1 MKHLPGIGGRVI
13 VCSVAA
19 IGWLFATSGNSSA
32 QTATF
37 TPSKDNTLYEES
49 AGQLSNGQ
57 GDLVFIGKTDSRDGF
72 RRRRALIA
80 FNLSSIPSNAT
91 VTGATLTLTL
101 ARSSSGNTTTTVR
114 KVLKDWGEGA
124 SNAGSPG
131 GAGTQAQSGDA
142 TWLHTFY
149 NTGFWTTPGGDFAGA
164 ASASITVGSNFT
176 TYSWSGSGMVAD
188 VQSWIS
194 DPATNFGWVVLGD
207 EVTNGSAK
215 AFHSG
220 EAASG
225 GPQLTVT
232 YTTPTATPTPSP
244 SPSPSPSAT
253 PPQLLNISTRM
264 RVETGDNALIGGF
277 IVTGDQPKRV
287 ILRAIGPS
295 LTQQSVAGALADPTL
310 ELFSGNGTPIM
321 FNDNWKDTQRAE
333 IEATTIPPSND
344 AEAAIV
350 RTLDPGNY
358 TAVVRGKNNTTGV
371 GLIEAYDL
379 AQSANSR
386 LANIS
391 TRGLVQTGTN
401 VMIGGFIVGGEGNAR
416 VILRG
421 MGPSLSQQGVPNPL
435 LDPTLQLV
443 DNNGTPVEANDNW
456 RDDPDQA
463 EIAAAGVAPG
473 DDRESAL
480 LANIPAGNYTA
491 VVAGKNNTTGV
502 GLVEVYH
509 LR

>member
-1 MKHLPGIGGRVI
+1 MKDLCRVGGRALA
-13 VCSVAA
+13 CAA
-19 IGWLFATSGNSSA
+19 AAVGWLFAASGNAVA

-37 TPSKDNTLYEES
+37 TPSKDNTLYEQ
-49 AGQLSNGQ
+49 AGGQLSNGQ
-57 GDLVFIGKTDSRDGF
+57 GELVFIGKTDSRDGF

-80 FNLSSIPSNAT
+80 FNLGSIPANAT
-91 VTGATLTLTL
+91 VSEATLTLSL
-101 ARSSSGNTTTTVR
+101 ARSSSGTSTATVR

-124 SNAGSPG
+124 SDAGSPG
-131 GAGTQAQSGDA
+131 GGGTHALTGDA

-149 NTGFWTTPGGDFAGA
+149 NTAFWSTPGGDFASA
-164 ASASITVGSNFT
+164 ASASTSVGSSNT

-194 DPATNFGWVVLGD
+194 NPATNFGWVVLGD
-207 EVTNGSAK
+207 EATNGSAK
-215 AFHSG
+215 AFYSG
-220 EAASG
+220 EAASLA
-225 GPQLTVT
+225 PRLTVT
-232 YTTPTATPTPSP
+232 YTTPSGA
-244 SPSPSPSAT
+244 

-295 LTQQSVAGALADPTL
+295 LTQNGVADALADPTL
-310 ELFSGNGTPIM
+310 ELVRGDGTSLM
-321 FNDNWKDTQRAE
+321 FNDNWKDTQRGE
-333 IEATTIPPSND
+333 IEATTIPPADD

-350 RTLDPGNY
+350 RTLDPGSY
-358 TAVVRGKNNTTGV
+358 TAIVRGKNNATGV

-416 VILRG
+416 VIVRG
-421 MGPSLSQQGVPNPL
+421 MGPSLSQSGVPNPL

-443 DNNGTPVEANDNW
+443 DNNGTQIEANDDW
-456 RDDPDQA
+456 RTDPDQA
-463 EIAAAGVAPG
+463 EIAAAGVAPQ

-491 VVAGKNNTTGV
+491 IVSGKNNATGV